1 MKRKTIKCGANH
13 AKATVASGRM
23 QSSMLSA
30 LSVRGGDI
38 HMNEPIGVSAWIHP
52 PVKGRDK
59 WLVEITTKEGV
70 GTKEFNSSVQAFK
83 FLEQAAEQLVARLGP
98 MKVELFSNKER

>member
-1 MKRKTIKCGANH
+1 MEFMTEKNAP
-13 AKATVASGRM
+13 
-23 QSSMLSA
+23 SA
-30 LSVRGGDI
+30 MGGDI

-52 PVKGRDK
+52 PVKGRDE

-70 GTKEFNSSVQAFK
+70 GTKEFDSSVQAFR
-83 FLEQAAEQLVARLGP
+83 FLEQAAEKLTARLGP